1 MDNYAADYLPSAPS
15 DAGIVSKIDMYQ
27 PSSVAVPGGV
37 NVAYARETGG
47 QADRAAQT
55 LVKVKRRIEDYVK
68 PDDPETLFTLT
79 QRLAEGSFGVVF
91 RGTFLPTQATV
102 AVKVIELDSDESF
115 EDLIHEI
122 DLLQRC
128 KHANVVGF
136 FGAYKK
142 EKELF
147 IAMELAAG
155 GAVLELMQAMKR
167 PFSERAT
174 LFVMR
179 NSFEGIVYLHSIDI
193 IHRDIKAANILV
205 GADAGIK
212 LADFGVSALV
222 DRKRRPRRNTF
233 CGSPYWMAPEV
244 VISNSTGAG
253 YDYQVDVWSLG
264 VTALEMVEGRAPL
277 AHLHPMFAVFQI
289 PHLPPPHVRNP
300 QMVSPAFANLIQ
312 VCCTKDPRQRPVPAQ
327 VLTHAALQSANTVE
341 ARNEVASIVQHVV
354 TAKGAAPPQ
363 PAAAA
368 APSSGG
374 AAQAVGRTLR
384 TIVGGGGS
392 NNKGGRANRPEYSQP
407 RMFGEDCGIGGD
419 GVARTEEE
427 EKKLRKLL
435 KAEMKAIA
443 KMQKAHAKA
452 FQKLAEKQQE
462 EAAKEKRK
470 VDSQV
475 GGALDK
481 LSRDDAET
489 RAQLQEAVG
498 ILAEEQQKDLN
509 MLLKAQEQ
517 AISQETAKYH
527 QSIRRQ
533 VGPPELRF
541 RTIQKQHELALKAMR
556 VYQDKSTTNIL
567 QQQQL
572 VSTHRVRRA
581 EARKKVLAMK
591 HNMEAALV
599 QTYDNLAREH
609 RLQCHRLSE
618 SQLAERQKLERESKR
633 KQGAASSASK
643 AEAAEMEK
651 TLESVHAEQV
661 RQLQAEFQQNEAKFA
676 AAAQPRM
683 LMHKRA
689 VLEERIST
697 NVALRDD
704 ALRMNETHLRQL
716 LGMRS
721 AHRDAALKHKQNGD
735 TIEIN
740 LLRQFVPPPQV
751 NDALEKRKREF
762 AMLAQTYD
770 MLINQVRQNA
780 AAEQAKM
787 RSGYDSLIAQDQQV
801 LRSLPMPGGHPGQS
815 AQQLP
820 PQQQQRHGGTMGA
833 PGSGRASPGASHTM
847 MHQQAHGRAASMQL
861 NTQGQQPQPV
871 SQGYGPTPVHPQAQP
886 QRPVSQGYAP
896 TPTHPQAQQVP
907 ISQGYA
913 PTPTHPQAQRSP
925 YGNVQP
931 GYGGVQHPQMQPGY
945 GNRGPG
951 GPMR

>member
-1 MDNYAADYLPSAPS
+1 
-15 DAGIVSKIDMYQ
+15 MYQ
-27 PSSVAVPGGV
+27 ASNVAVPGGV

-91 RGTFLPTQATV
+91 RGTYLPTQATV

-128 KHANVVGF
+128 KHPNVVGF

-289 PHLPPPHVRNP
+289 PHLPAPHVRNP

-341 ARNEVASIVQHVV
+341 ARNEVASIVQHVA
-354 TAKGAAPPQ
+354 TSKGAPP
-363 PAAAA
+363 PTAAAG
-368 APSSGG
+368 SGSGGGG
-374 AAQAVGRTLR
+374 AAHAVGRTLR
-384 TIVGGGGS
+384 TMVGGGKG
-392 NNKGGRANRPEYSQP
+392 GGRANRPEYSQP

-452 FQKLAEKQQE
+452 FQKLAEKQQD

-475 GGALDK
+475 GGALEK
-481 LSRDDAET
+481 LARDDAET
-489 RAQLQEAVG
+489 RRQLQEAVG

-517 AISQETAKYH
+517 AIAQETAKYH
-527 QSIRRQ
+527 ASIRRQ
-533 VGPPELRF
+533 IGPPELRF

-591 HNMEAALV
+591 HNIEATLV
-599 QTYDNLAREH
+599 QTYDTLAREH

-618 SQLAERQKLERESKR
+618 SQLAERQKLERDSKR

-643 AEAAEMEK
+643 AEAAEMEA
-651 TLESVHAEQV
+651 TLESVHSEQV
-661 RQLQAEFQQNEAKFA
+661 RQLQAEFQQNEAKFS

-683 LMHKRA
+683 LAHKRA

-697 NVALRDD
+697 NAALRDD

-716 LGMRS
+716 LAMRS
-721 AHRDAALKHKQNGD
+721 AHREAALRHKQNGD

-740 LLRQFVPPPQV
+740 LLRQFVAPPQV
-751 NDALEKRKREF
+751 NEALEKRKREF

-770 MLINQVRQNA
+770 VLINQVRQNA

-787 RSGYDSLIAQDQQV
+787 RSGYDSLIAQDQAV
-801 LRSLPMPGGHPGQS
+801 LRQLPMPGGHPGHS

-820 PQQQQRHGGTMGA
+820 PQQQQQQQQQRPPSHGGTM
-833 PGSGRASPGASHTM
+833 GSGRASPHMMQQQQQQGRAASMQLNT
-847 MHQQAHGRAASMQL
+847 QQGRAASMQL
-861 NTQGQQPQPV
+861 NTQGQPQMAPAYA
-871 SQGYGPTPVHPQAQP
+871 QAPQN
-886 QRPVSQGYAP
+886 
-896 TPTHPQAQQVP
+896 
-907 ISQGYA
+907 
-913 PTPTHPQAQRSP
+913 PQAQRSP
-925 YGNVQP
+925 YGANVQP
-931 GYGGVQHPQMQPGY
+931 GYQMQPSY
-945 GNRGPG
+945 GNRGPQG
-951 GPMR
+951 PPMR